1 MATKTEIKKEIKS
14 ISDTI
19 DIESLNKLIDIDGQ
33 LGGFE
38 ITRKTLTNIGEW
50 ALDGKSQFE
59 IARNLELTP
68 TEFQYLIKMCP
79 AILLVMEHS
88 QAYADIVVAGTL
100 FQTAVGGKIVKKKV
114 PMKVKEYD
122 NGKVIGEHYEM
133 IEVEEITEPNPMLL
147 KYLAEHKL
155 SEKFGDNVKDN
166 SKEHR
171 EIIDQ
176 LTDEER
182 KIIEGMKQND

>member
-122 NGKVIGEHYEM
+122 NGKVIGEHYEI

>member
-19 DIESLNKLIDIDGQ
+19 DIDSLNKLIDIDGQ